1 MFEVLLRI
9 GGFVIGMIFR
19 FFAEILLEVIFHFL
33 IKKPFSK
40 LFEKLG
46 FPIRNKNEEL
56 VLGRIAVLEVEPWFD
71 SYKMYTVEMA
81 QRKSIRKLILKCNM
95 NEILSNEEKRI
106 EFLNE
111 LERKLFDLNK
121 NGLRTRKTSQY

>member
-1 MFEVLLRI
+1 MFEVLLRVC
-9 GGFVIGMIFR
+9 GFVIGMIVR
-19 FFAEILLEVIFHFL
+19 FIAEIVIEVIFHFL
-33 IKKPFSK
+33 FEKLFGK

-46 FPIRNKNEEL
+46 FPIKNKNEEL
-56 VLGRIAVLEVEPWFD
+56 VLERIAVLEAEPWFD
-71 SYKMYTVEMA
+71 SYKIYSIEMA
-81 QRKSIRKLILKCNM
+81 QRNSIRKSILKCNM

-111 LERKLFDLNK
+111 LDRKLFDLNK

>member
-1 MFEVLLRI
+1 MFEVLLRVC
-9 GGFVIGMIFR
+9 GFVIGMIFR
-19 FFAEILLEVIFHFL
+19 FIAEILIEFIFHFL
-33 IKKPFSK
+33 FEKLFGK

-46 FPIRNKNEEL
+46 CPIKNKNEEL
-56 VLGRIAVLEVEPWFD
+56 VLGRIAVLEAEPWFEP
-71 SYKMYTVEMA
+71 YKIYSVEMA
-81 QRKSIRKLILKCNM
+81 QRISIRTYILKCNM

-111 LERKLFDLNK
+111 LDRKLFDLNK

>member
-33 IKKPFSK
+33 IEKPFSK

>member
-1 MFEVLLRI
+1 MFEVLLRVC
-9 GGFVIGMIFR
+9 GFVIGMIFR
-19 FFAEILLEVIFHFL
+19 LIGEIILEVIFHFL
-33 IKKPFSK
+33 IEKPFGK

-46 FPIRNKNEEL
+46 FPIQNKNEEL
-56 VLGRIAVLEVEPWFD
+56 VLGRIAVLEAEPWFD
-71 SYKMYTVEMA
+71 PYKIYTVEMA
-81 QRKSIRKLILKCNM
+81 QRKSIRSFILKCKM

-111 LERKLFDLNK
+111 LDRKLFDLNK